1 MQIMRIPRLD
11 AASVKVMRSHDY
23 CHFEVALSAD
33 LTGLNSD
40 EMTPAVD
47 EMRKIA
53 ARLADKAVE
62 QYKVA
67 KLVMQRRLDA
77 KRSISYVV
85 EEAKAIEA
93 MPETERS
100 PEQQDTLKAWKDQVF
115 ECNRQY
121 DYEDDWQEDEL

>member
-1 MQIMRIPRLD
+1 
-11 AASVKVMRSHDY
+11 MRSHDY

-33 LTGLNSD
+33 LTGLNSE

-67 KLVMQRRLDA
+67 KANAARLLGESNARQYLTQRMDTVR
-77 KRSISYVV
+77 
-85 EEAKAIEA
+85 AI
-93 MPETERS
+93 PEGERTVN
-100 PEQQDTLKAWKDQVF
+100 QQAELKAFDDQAYHAS
-115 ECNRQY
+115 RPY
-121 DYEDDWQEDEL
+121 DYEDDWQEDDKP

>member
-1 MQIMRIPRLD
+1 
-11 AASVKVMRSHDY
+11 MRSHDY